1 MPQHK
6 SKSVLK
12 QFHFVII
19 CFIVLGIGLFAL
31 SYSVIDRLITAN
43 ASAYSKSTAEKFKN
57 EVNFL
62 VKRADTIFTTLLF
75 DNNIESLMLS
85 PFSGKT
91 PNYIRTLQVQFSSY
105 SVMNKDITDIAL
117 VSDRFAWSN
126 YYDKASLK
134 KFSKEMD
141 GIYNSHCFGLNPS
154 SLFSITL
161 HEKGAYKLL
170 FGHNIYSMKTGIN
183 YGKRLGSAFLSLDL
197 NKSNLVPPKDNN
209 VFTYFILLDDKGN
222 SFPFNGSSEIN
233 SKILREIRAS
243 GNDTNS
249 ELKLFNTNDY
259 LIYTSRIPDTGLT
272 VITALGKHSLT
283 NEVREAAFIIIA
295 VSLVSF
301 AIITLLMRSILRNIV
316 SPLKTLSTHI
326 ESLKEISPVSGKI
339 PVKLEGC
346 AEIKL
351 LSDSFNDMM
360 QRQNELSLELQ
371 EATVSLYE
379 SKLGKKQAELNFLR
393 SQINPHFLYNSLES
407 IASLA
412 SEKSVPEIAEA
423 IAALGK
429 LFRYNIKGESIV
441 DLEKELEMIRS
452 YLTICKIRFPE
463 KLNIIYSIRENT
475 LTVPIMKFILQ
486 PFVENVLKHIVET
499 GTKTITLYIGARLD
513 KNHLIISIYDDGK
526 GILPE
531 ALDKLKKIV
540 SAPLSFNEDEWQ
552 GHIGLYNVAKRL
564 FLYYGSDCNIELNS
578 EPENGTKV
586 VINIPIQSEK
596 VEKINVKSS
605 IS

>member
-19 CFIVLGIGLFAL
+19 CFIALGIGLFAL

-43 ASAYSKSTAEKFKN
+43 ASAYAKSTAEKFEN

-62 VKRADTIFTTLLF
+62 IKRADTIFTTLLF

-91 PNYIRTLQVQFSSY
+91 PDYIRTLQVQFSSY

-117 VSDRFAWSN
+117 VSDKFAWSN
-126 YYDKASLK
+126 YYDKASLR

-141 GIYNSHCFGLNPS
+141 GIYNSHCFGLKPS

-197 NKSNLVPPKDNN
+197 NKSNLVPPKDNK

-283 NEVREAAFIIIA
+283 NEVR
-295 VSLVSF
+295 
-301 AIITLLMRSILRNIV
+301 
-316 SPLKTLSTHI
+316 
-326 ESLKEISPVSGKI
+326 
-339 PVKLEGC
+339 
-346 AEIKL
+346 
-351 LSDSFNDMM
+351 
-360 QRQNELSLELQ
+360 
-371 EATVSLYE
+371 
-379 SKLGKKQAELNFLR
+379 
-393 SQINPHFLYNSLES
+393 
-407 IASLA
+407 
-412 SEKSVPEIAEA
+412 
-423 IAALGK
+423 
-429 LFRYNIKGESIV
+429 
-441 DLEKELEMIRS
+441 
-452 YLTICKIRFPE
+452 
-463 KLNIIYSIRENT
+463 
-475 LTVPIMKFILQ
+475 
-486 PFVENVLKHIVET
+486 
-499 GTKTITLYIGARLD
+499 
-513 KNHLIISIYDDGK
+513 
-526 GILPE
+526 
-531 ALDKLKKIV
+531 
-540 SAPLSFNEDEWQ
+540 
-552 GHIGLYNVAKRL
+552 
-564 FLYYGSDCNIELNS
+564 
-578 EPENGTKV
+578 
-586 VINIPIQSEK
+586 
-596 VEKINVKSS
+596 
-605 IS
+605 